1 MSGWLARGSQ
11 RGEALMSR
19 FRGASPLK
27 DKDLDAVACF
37 ESFRIHWQQAWEM
50 MQAHQGPDATTAD
63 DVNCVLNH
71 VDQVCTLLMW
81 DLKDAEQAAGA
92 GSAAD
97 GLSDPSAPRRL
108 RIFDLF
114 LSERVLERLLDWSA
128 LCGPFEEQLRLE
140 QLRIYE
146 QLLRQ
151 AASALLVQRA
161 VLRPLTSLLAGCR
174 AAEQPVELHRRLVLV
189 LAQLC
194 AALHRQ
200 PPLLDLFLGLDEDG
214 QPTSFSVFAMLVDFV
229 HRDGVI
235 GRTDRE
241 ALLLCMRLS
250 RENLQLAQYI
260 VQHSNFCPVLA
271 TGLSGLYSVLPRK
284 LLVVTEDRYQL
295 LSADSKQVPEL
306 HSFVCSLDF
315 CNSVLQVCH
324 PLIADQL
331 LDYVYQGFLV
341 SVMGPALHQGG
352 SAAAAQGASPDSN
365 SMEEIITATAYLDLF
380 LRSIDQPGLVR
391 TFLRLILAHR
401 YEERRIID
409 TLVQRIA
416 ATSKLCV
423 VTLSLLH
430 TLLDLN
436 CEDVMLELVFRHLL
450 PCTHVM
456 VSQRTRV
463 REPDQHGGTAR
474 KLLELVPVCCGPPP
488 GATRPSEVGKG
499 DSSNGRQQLSQSS
512 SAPPAGGTATTPAM
526 APAGKPSARQ
536 PPKQSAKKASKQSS
550 SPAQPPSSTV
560 DGAAEPTASPA
571 PVEFALQSH
580 MSEFFE
586 YTMDARAGVRACRR
600 GCAGWT
606 HAYDGVHPSPA
617 DAYRMLRAGDSPP
630 PPAVERN
637 GEHPPEPTVDETG
650 SIGESSGY
658 QSFNPRLSP
667 SPPPG
672 APEDALF
679 WALVERV
686 PTPEEMPTLETS
698 CAELDEALASLGV
711 IPTAEEI
718 NGDEVVVEGRP
729 PLPLPLQLV
738 PEDGEQVRETPQSP
752 TEMFGLTPS
761 MGPFLDLLLTR
772 LEEATTNGLQLN
784 LQLMT
789 VLTRLSL
796 YPQPLLRSCLLDQS
810 IVLQPSVRSLL
821 QTLGKL
827 KHRIDVATA
836 ALPQLSELVRW
847 ARARLAAREEQPVA
861 GSAPPAPATKSEPRR
876 LSLNSVASML
886 RRSLGGSGGGGER
899 PLEPTADGFRYTPR
913 PASSGSRPAAE
924 DGAAR
929 RLVTAAVLLEQWLLE
944 LAAVSQEHAVA
955 CEYWEFS
962 CF

>member
-50 MQAHQGPDATTAD
+50 MQAHQGPDVTTTD

-97 GLSDPSAPRRL
+97 GLPDPSAPRRL

-151 AASALLVQRA
+151 AAPALLVQRA

-214 QPTSFSVFAMLVDFV
+214 QPTSFGVFAMLVDFV

-474 KLLELVPVCCGPPP
+474 KLLELVPACCGPPP
-488 GATRPSEVGKG
+488 GATRPSE
-499 DSSNGRQQLSQSS
+499 
-512 SAPPAGGTATTPAM
+512 
-526 APAGKPSARQ
+526 
-536 PPKQSAKKASKQSS
+536 
-550 SPAQPPSSTV
+550 
-560 DGAAEPTASPA
+560 
-571 PVEFALQSH
+571 SH

-606 HAYDGVHPSPA
+606 HAYDGVHPSPT

-630 PPAVERN
+630 PPSAERN

-686 PTPEEMPTLETS
+686 PTPEELPTLETS

-711 IPTAEEI
+711 IPTSEEM
-718 NGDEVVVEGRP
+718 NGDEVAVEGRP

-886 RRSLGGSGGGGER
+886 RRSLGGSGGGGGGGER

>member
-71 VDQVCTLLMW
+71 VDQVCTLL
-81 DLKDAEQAAGA
+81 
-92 GSAAD
+92 
-97 GLSDPSAPRRL
+97 
-108 RIFDLF
+108 I
-114 LSERVLERLLDWSA
+114 ERVLERLLDWSA

-151 AASALLVQRA
+151 AAPALLVQRA

-214 QPTSFSVFAMLVDFV
+214 QPTSFGVFAMLVDFV

-241 ALLLCMRLS
+241 ALLLCMRT
-250 RENLQLAQYI
+250 
-260 VQHSNFCPVLA
+260 VLA

-341 SVMGPALHQGG
+341 SVMGPALHQ
-352 SAAAAQGASPDSN
+352 N

-474 KLLELVPVCCGPPP
+474 KLLELVPACCGPPP

-499 DSSNGRQQLSQSS
+499 DGSNGRQQLSQSS
-512 SAPPAGGTATTPAM
+512 SAPPAGVATTATV
-526 APAGKPSARQ
+526 APAGKQSARQ
-536 PPKQSAKKASKQSS
+536 PPKQAAKNASKQSS

-560 DGAAEPTASPA
+560 DGAVEPTASPP

-586 YTMDARAGVRACRR
+586 YTMDARSGVRACRR

-630 PPAVERN
+630 PPSAERN

-686 PTPEEMPTLETS
+686 PTPEELPTLETS

-711 IPTAEEI
+711 IPTAEEM
-718 NGDEVVVEGRP
+718 NGDEVAVEGRP

-913 PASSGSRPAAE
+913 PASSSGRPAAE